1 MDAANDSTYVQVYRH
16 GARPL
21 GLGELAEIRD
31 VPTSFADGLQPE
43 TAAIRWLVRTR
54 LRKMACRKDHCFI
67 LQSQVLVLRHII

>member
-1 MDAANDSTYVQVYRH
+1 MDAANDSTYVHVYRH

-31 VPTSFADGLQPE
+31 VRCFADGLQPE

-54 LRKMACRKDHCFI
+54 LRKMAC
-67 LQSQVLVLRHII
+67 